1 MSQLKKKKKIKKN
14 GYYIS
19 HNFPFSELQKHVVM
33 ELQELSILGMESV
46 IREFIRNVVD
56 FGEDPPSGEDES
68 MRVSVSSPPLQTT
81 H

>member
-56 FGEDPPSGEDES
+56 VWRGPSFRGG
-68 MRVSVSSPPLQTT
+68 
-81 H
+81 